1 MDRPKRKKNR
11 LTGFDY
17 SSAGKYFITICTHN
31 KENSLSQIIVGDGS
45 PVPQLTSIGKI
56 VDKYI
61 NCINDKYPS
70 VFVDNY
76 VIMPNHIHLL
86 LAIAENNTEN
96 TKISSVIGWF
106 KYFVTKVYNADSIEK
121 VPVFQRS
128 YHDHIIR
135 NDKSYQMIYDYINN
149 NPSVW
154 YSDCYFSEQ

>member
-1 MDRPKRKKNR
+1 M
-11 LTGFDY
+11 
-17 SSAGKYFITICTHN
+17 
-31 KENSLSQIIVGDGS
+31 
-45 PVPQLTSIGKI
+45 TSIGKI